1 MANIHPEVN
10 NFRLFFIHKI
20 TRFFRLD
27 MTRMTSVQ
35 TRVMQ
40 IPHVSSQLEAKI
52 MKYVGMSGIS
62 SLLCDV
68 TQKQRS

>member
-1 MANIHPEVN
+1 
-10 NFRLFFIHKI
+10 
-20 TRFFRLD
+20 

-52 MKYVGMSGIS
+52 MKYVGMSGNS